1 VDVVACEGKSRKKTT
16 KELLTPGRYGFSL
29 PQIKLVA
36 KLTFEDEI
44 IYKTLIIFLKEFKVQ
59 IVCFHQFNQFPAFY

>member
-44 IYKTLIIFLKEFKVQ
+44 IY
-59 IVCFHQFNQFPAFY
+59 